1 VPESHGFP
9 DGGHESNELA
19 GPNDICA
26 MAIRMEFLGTGT
38 SQGVPVVACSC
49 SVCTSTDPNDRRLR
63 TSAWLTCGD
72 TEILIDAG
80 PDLRQQ
86 ALRSRIPRL
95 DAVLLTHEHMD
106 HVAGIDELRAFNFA
120 QQQAMDI
127 HGLPRTLEA
136 VRRMYH
142 YAFAEHKYP
151 GVPEL
156 NLVEVERSTFHVGP
170 VPILPVEVD
179 HAGLPI
185 LGYRVGDLAYITDA
199 KEVSPAGRSKLMG
212 LDVLVI
218 NALRIK
224 PHVAHFNLEEAL
236 SFVAEL
242 APERAYL
249 THISHLLGPHAQ
261 VSVQLPAG
269 VMLAT
274 DGLVIQTD
282 APFPG

>member
-1 VPESHGFP
+1 M
-9 DGGHESNELA
+9 
-19 GPNDICA
+19 A
-26 MAIRMEFLGTGT
+26 MRLEFLGTGT
-38 SQGVPVVACSC
+38 SQGVPVVACTC
-49 SVCTSTDPNDRRLR
+49 PVCLSTDPNDKRLR
-63 TSAWLTCGD
+63 TSARLTCGD

-199 KEVSPAGRSKLMG
+199 KKVSAAGRSKLMG

-236 SFVAEL
+236 AFVAEL

-269 VMLAT
+269 VSLAN